1 MARLV
6 FYEYLEK
13 NRGAVTPERMIR
25 SILKRL
31 GLLVFIKYLRKKYF
45 PSASQLA
52 DNRLIPQRLK
62 FYEQF
67 IRKGDLCFDVGANIG
82 NRTEIFLKLG
92 AHVVAVEPQDECAEM
107 LKLRFNN
114 KIQLIQGALGDKEG
128 EEIIF
133 ISETSEV
140 SSLSKDWIDTV
151 SQSRF
156 SNVQWDRQKKVSV
169 TTLDN
174 MIKQY
179 GKPKFC
185 KIDVEGYEENVLF
198 GLSSAIPFVSF
209 EYTIPERLNNVAG
222 CLARLSTFGQCSC
235 NFTIGENMKLEYS
248 NWVTSE
254 ELLRKLKEIS
264 SQAAFGDV
272 YVKFE

>member
-1 MARLV
+1 
-6 FYEYLEK
+6 
-13 NRGAVTPERMIR
+13 MIR

-45 PSASQLA
+45 PSASQQA

-92 AHVVAVEPQDECAEM
+92 ARVVAVEPQGECAEM

-114 KIQLIQGALGDKEG
+114 KIQLIQSALGEKEG
-128 EEIIF
+128 EATIF

-140 SSLSKDWIDTV
+140 SSLSKDWIDAV

-156 SNVQWDRQKKVSV
+156 SHVQWNRLKKVSV
-169 TTLDN
+169 TTLDKI
-174 MIKQY
+174 IKQY
-179 GKPKFC
+179 GKPQFC
-185 KIDVEGYEENVLF
+185 KIDVEGFEENVLS
-198 GLSSAIPFVSF
+198 GLSAPIPFISF
-209 EYTIPERLNNVAG
+209 EYTIPERLNSVAG
-222 CLARLSTFGQCSC
+222 CLARLSTFGNCTC
-235 NFTIGENMKLEYS
+235 NFTIGENMKLEYP
-248 NWVTSE
+248 NWVASD

-264 SQAAFGDV
+264 SHVTFGDV